1 MFRDLTGDK
10 SASFNLSTVE
20 IDQRMNYGLL
30 CEDSGILVDLM
41 NQPSKN
47 TDSDGFKVFF
57 EETEQYLSN
66 DLSVACHGW
75 RHGE

>member
-10 SASFNLSTVE
+10 SASVNLSTVE

-41 NQPSKN
+41 NQPSNN
-47 TDSDGFKVFF
+47 TDSDRFKVFF